1 LPHVADTTFE
11 GAPVKIQNAFTL
23 GLVATLGVGVGIGI
37 LGAVVSL
44 ATILTYIG
52 VALFIALGLDP
63 IITWLERN
71 HWPRWLAIL
80 TVLVAV
86 LGVFTGLVFAV
97 VPIIV
102 DQISQ
107 LIELMPTLLNQVLDQ
122 QWRDQATKNLGGFVD
137 VNEVYNAILDYF
149 RDAGNVTALAGG
161 ALQVGIGIASG
172 AFGAIIVLILTLY
185 FTASL
190 NTMKRA
196 VYRLVPAT
204 KRERFADLG
213 EQVTGAVGRYVVGQI
228 TLALTNGVLSFIF
241 LNIINAPFSAVLAFL
256 AGALSLVP
264 LVGTLSGSVI
274 IVLVCLIPGLGSPLT
289 ALVAAIYYIVYMQV
303 EAYLLSPKIMNRAV
317 SVPGSIVVIAA
328 LAGGTLLGVLGALI
342 AIPIAASILLII
354 KQVVIPIQNE
364 R

>member
-1 LPHVADTTFE
+1 M
-11 GAPVKIQNAFTL
+11 KIQNAFTL
-23 GLVATLGVGVGIGI
+23 GLVATLGVGVGLLI
-37 LGAVVSL
+37 LGAVASL

-52 VALFIALGLDP
+52 VAIFIALGLDP
-63 IITWLERN
+63 IISWLEKK

-86 LGVFTGLVFAV
+86 LGIFTGLVFAV

-102 DQISQ
+102 EQTSQ
-107 LIELMPTLLNQVLDQ
+107 LIELVPNLLNQVLDQ
-122 QWRDQATKNLGGFVD
+122 NWRDNLTEQLGGFLD
-137 VNEVYNAILDYF
+137 VNEVYNAVVNYF
-149 RDAGNVTALAGG
+149 ADAGNVTALAGG

-172 AFGAIIVLILTLY
+172 FFGVIIVLILTLY

-190 NTMKRA
+190 NGMKRS
-196 VYRLVPAT
+196 VYRLAPAS
-204 KRERFADLG
+204 KRERFADLS

-228 TLALTNGVLSFIF
+228 TLALCNGILSFIF
-241 LNIINAPFSAVLAFL
+241 LSIIQAPFSAVLAFL
-256 AGALSLVP
+256 AGMLSLIP
-264 LVGTLSGSVI
+264 LVGTISGSTI

-289 ALVAAIYYIVYMQV
+289 ALVAAIYYIIYMQV

-328 LAGGTLLGVLGALI
+328 LAGGTLLGVLGALV
-342 AIPIAASILLII
+342 AIPIAASFLLII